1 MIKDISRMQETLI
14 DVCFNLCEFMIRIY
28 VHVIF
33 GTTDVCNECADI
45 LAEKI
50 DGGKEL
56 ISMC

>member
-1 MIKDISRMQETLI
+1 MFQIMWISDTY
-14 DVCFNLCEFMIRIY
+14 IY

-45 LAEKI
+45 LVEKT
-50 DGGKEL
+50 DGGTKL